1 MFADLDETI
10 RQLLIQRG
18 SLDSGEVDIAFEAT
32 TRDWAAGISKPTVN
46 LYLYQILENLEL
58 KDPSGWQVRRGN
70 NNTAIKSRPL
80 VRVDLTY
87 MVTAWANAIEDEH
100 RLLSRV
106 ILTLLQYPVLPEE
119 LLVGTVAGQ
128 EIRTFTAQPNGIKSP
143 ADYWGAMDQDI
154 KASFEF
160 KATVAMDLSQEITV
174 GLVLTRRLRV
184 GELENGKLGIPMQD
198 LSHQIGGRVYS
209 GGDPNSGVSGASVTL
224 LERALDTTTDEEG
237 RYSFAGVPPG
247 TYTLVINAPDTAEHR
262 REIQVPDGSYD
273 TGI

>member
-1 MFADLDETI
+1 MFADLDETL

-46 LYLYQILENLEL
+46 LYLYNIQENLEL
-58 KDPSGWQVRRGN
+58 RDPSAWQVRRGN
-70 NNTAIKSRPL
+70 NNTAIKYRPA

-106 ILTLLQYPVLPEE
+106 ILTLLQHPILPDEI
-119 LLVGTVAGQ
+119 LQGKVAGQ
-128 EIRTFTAQPNGIKSP
+128 EIRISTAQPNGIKSP

-154 KASFEF
+154 KASFEL
-160 KATVAMDLSQEITV
+160 KTTVNIDLNQEITT
-174 GLVLTRRLRV
+174 GLVLTRQLRV
-184 GELENGKLGIPMQD
+184 GPLGESVPMEELSLQV
-198 LSHQIGGRVYS
+198 GGRIYS
-209 GGDPNSGVSGASVTL
+209 GSDTDTGVPGAFVTL
-224 LERALDTTTDEEG
+224 LERALDTTTDEIG
-237 RYSFAGVPPG
+237 HYSFAGVPPG
-247 TYTLVINAPDTAEHR
+247 TYTLVINTPSTGEQR
-262 REIQVPDGSYD
+262 REIQVPDGNYD